1 MNLKGF
7 ISKPVLSSVISIII
21 VFLGIISLL
30 GLPIEQYPDIAPPMV
45 SVSTMY
51 YGASAKTIQN
61 SVIAPL
67 EESINGVE
75 GMTYMVSTTT
85 NAGTADISVYFKQ
98 GVDPDMAAVNVQN
111 RVSKATPQL
120 PAEVKQYGVSVE
132 KQQNSILQMFA
143 ISSPTDEYDCNF
155 LTNFLTI
162 NIKPKIMRIS
172 GVGKFQMFGAEYSMR
187 VWLKPDM
194 MASHNLSPDDI
205 TAALS
210 EQNIEAATGTFG
222 DNSSEANQYTMVY
235 RGKLST
241 VEEFEKIIIR
251 TNDNGEVLR
260 LMDVADI
267 ELGGE
272 TYAFSTKVNGH
283 PGSLAMIYQTAGSN
297 ATMVNNQI
305 SEVLEEIKT
314 QLPPGVQID
323 VINNSNDFL
332 YASIGNVLQT
342 LYEAILLV
350 ILIVLL
356 FLHDFRS
363 TLIPFVGIIVSLIG
377 TFAFMQVAGFS
388 INLISLFALVLVIGT
403 VVDDSIVVVEAV
415 HEKLDAGYQSPMKAA
430 IDAMGEITTAVITS
444 SLVFMA
450 VFLPVSMMGGTSGTF
465 FRQFGLTMAVAVG
478 ISAINAL
485 TLSPAL
491 CALLI
496 KPKNREVKPGWK
508 GYYQRFSN
516 AFDAGFEKWSEKY
529 KNGIVPLVK
538 HKWIAPVIVAAA
550 CLVMA
555 WTMLT
560 TPSGFVPEE
569 DRGLVLCDVIMP
581 ASSTKAM
588 TEATI
593 DQMEADIEEME
604 GVETVSSTAGYSF
617 SAGQTSS
624 GGFLAV
630 KMKIWDDREEGS
642 LEKLMYS
649 IQALN
654 EKYPDA
660 TIIPF
665 TLPMIPGY
673 GTSSNAEIN
682 LQDKRG
688 GDIGEFLN
696 YSNEYAAALNQR
708 PEIGIAYTTFR
719 LDNPQWL
726 VDVNVAKCHN
736 SGVSVNE
743 VMNTLAAYCGGTY
756 AGDFNRFGKV
766 YKVMIQGTP
775 ESHKD
780 ERSLET
786 MFVKLPNGQMAP
798 LSNFLTLKRMYGA
811 ESLERFNM
819 LNSIKLSAAPAPGA
833 SSGDVIKAAQEVAKE
848 VLPSDYTFEFGGM
861 SREESD
867 NGGIG
872 LMFLISTLLI
882 YLILSAMYESY
893 IVPFSIIL
901 TVPIGIMGAYLFTKI
916 FGLDNNIYLQTGV
929 VMLIGLLSK
938 TGILIVEFAL
948 QKRAE
953 GMSIADAALASAKAR
968 LRPILMTAG
977 TMVIGLLPLLTST
990 GCGARG
996 NIALAVGAVFGMTLG
1011 CIGLLFITP
1020 ALFVVFQTL
1029 QERLKT
1035 KDQGLKD

>member
-1 MNLKGF
+1 MELKSF
-7 ISKPVLSSVISIII
+7 ISKPVLSSVISIVI
-21 VFLGIISLL
+21 VFVGIISLL

-45 SVSTMY
+45 SVSTTY

-61 SVIAPL
+61 CVIAPL

-85 NAGTADISVYFKQ
+85 NSGTADIQVYFKQ

-111 RVSKATPQL
+111 RVSKVQSQL
-120 PAEVKQYGVSVE
+120 PAEVKQYGVAVE
-132 KQQNSILQMFA
+132 KQQNSILQLFS
-143 ISSPTDEYDCNF
+143 ISSPTDEYDSEF

-162 NIKPKIMRIS
+162 NIKPKIMRIT

-187 VWLKPDM
+187 VWLKPDV

-205 TAALS
+205 TAALQ

-222 DNSSEANQYTMVY
+222 DNSDEATQYTMVY
-235 RGKLST
+235 RGKLAT
-241 VEEFEKIIIR
+241 PEEFKNIIIR
-251 TNDNGEVLR
+251 TNEFGEILK
-260 LMDVADI
+260 LGDIADV

-272 TYAFSTKVNGH
+272 SYAFATNVNGH

-297 ATMVNNQI
+297 ATVVNNEI
-305 SEVLEEIKT
+305 SKVLEDIQS

-332 YASIGNVLQT
+332 YASIGSVLQT

-356 FLHDFRS
+356 FLHDWRS
-363 TLIPFVGIIVSLIG
+363 TIIPFIGIAVSLVG

-403 VVDDSIVVVEAV
+403 VVDDAIVVVEAV
-415 HEKLDAGYQSPMKAA
+415 HEKLDAGYKSPMKAS
-430 IDAMGEITTAVITS
+430 IDAMGEITTAIITS

-450 VFLPVSMMGGTSGTF
+450 VFIPVSFMGGTSGTF

-496 KPKNREVKPGWK
+496 KPKDRTVKPGWR
-508 GYYQRFSN
+508 GWYQRFSN
-516 AFDAGFEKWSEKY
+516 AFDTGFEKWSEKY
-529 KNGIVPLVK
+529 KNGIVPLVE
-538 HKWIAPVIVAAA
+538 HKWIAPVIVIAA
-550 CLVMA
+550 CVLMG
-555 WTMLT
+555 WTMAT
-560 TPSGFVPEE
+560 TPTGFVPEE
-569 DRGLVLCDVIMP
+569 DRGLIFCDVMMP
-581 ASSTKAM
+581 ASSTRAM
-588 TEATI
+588 TEQMM
-593 DQMEADIEEME
+593 DQMAAEVREME
-604 GVETVSSTAGYSF
+604 GVETVCSTAGYSF

-624 GGFLAV
+624 GGFLSI
-630 KMKIWDDREEGS
+630 KMKIWDDREDGS
-642 LEKLMYS
+642 LDRVMQQ
-649 IQALN
+649 IQLLN
-654 EKYPDA
+654 KKYTDA
-660 TIIPF
+660 TIVPF

-682 LQDKRG
+682 LQDKTG
-688 GDIGEFLN
+688 GDINEFMK
-696 YSNEYAAALNQR
+696 YTEEYIVALNKR
-708 PEIGIAYTTFR
+708 PEIGVAYTTFR

-736 SGVSVNE
+736 SGVTVNN
-743 VMNTLAAYCGGTY
+743 VMNTLATYCGGTY
-756 AGDFNRFGKV
+756 VGDFNRFGKV
-766 YKVMIQGTP
+766 YKVMVQGTP
-775 ESHKD
+775 ESHRN

-786 MFVKLPNGQMAP
+786 MFVKLPTGEMAA
-798 LSNFLTLKRMYGA
+798 LSNFVTLKKMYGA
-811 ESLERFNM
+811 EQLSRFNM

-833 SSGDVIKAAQEVAKE
+833 SSGDVIKAAQEVAAE

-872 LMFLISTLLI
+872 IMFLISALFI

-901 TVPIGIMGAYLFTKI
+901 TVPIGIMGAFLFTKI

-929 VMLIGLLSK
+929 VMLIGLISK
-938 TGILIVEFAL
+938 TGILIVEYAL
-948 QKRAE
+948 QKRE
-953 GMSIADAALASAKAR
+953 QGMSILDSALEAAKVR

-977 TMVIGLLPLLTST
+977 TMIIGLLPLLTST
-990 GCGARG
+990 GCGAKG
-996 NIALAVGAVFGMTLG
+996 NMALGVGTIFGMTMG
-1011 CIGLLFITP
+1011 TVGLLFITP
-1020 ALFVVFQTL
+1020 ALFVVFQTI
-1029 QERLKT
+1029 QEKVRRKE
-1035 KDQGLKD
+1035 

>member
-1 MNLKGF
+1 MELKSF

-21 VFLGIISLL
+21 VFLGIVSLL

-45 SVSTMY
+45 SVSTSY
-51 YGASAKTIQN
+51 YGASATTIQN

-85 NAGTADISVYFKQ
+85 NSGTADISVYFKQ
-98 GVDPDMAAVNVQN
+98 GIDPDIAAVNVQN
-111 RVSKATPQL
+111 RVSKVLSQL
-120 PAEVKQYGVSVE
+120 PAEVKQYGVQVE

-143 ISSPTDEYDCNF
+143 ISSPTDEYDCEF
-155 LTNFLTI
+155 LTNYLTI
-162 NIKPKIMRIS
+162 NIKPKIMRIT

-187 VWLKPDM
+187 IWMKPDA
-194 MASHNLSPDDI
+194 MASHNVSPTDV
-205 TAALS
+205 TNALA

-222 DNSSEANQYTMVY
+222 DNSKEAQQYTMVY

-241 VEEFEKIIIR
+241 VEEFGDIIIR
-251 TNDNGEVLR
+251 TSENGEVLR
-260 LMDVADI
+260 LNEVAEI

-272 TYAFSTKVNGH
+272 HYAFSSNVNGH
-283 PGSLAMIYQTAGSN
+283 PGSMAMIYQTAGSN
-297 ATMVNNQI
+297 ATDVNNQI
-305 SEVLEEIKT
+305 ATVLDEIRA

-323 VINNSNDFL
+323 VITNSNDFL
-332 YASIGNVLQT
+332 YASINNVLQT

-363 TLIPFVGIIVSLIG
+363 TIIPFVGIVVSLIG

-415 HEKLDAGYQSPMKAA
+415 HEKLDAGYKSPLKAA

-450 VFLPVSMMGGTSGTF
+450 VFIPVSMMGGTSGTF

-496 KPKNREVKPGWK
+496 KPKDRTVKPGWK

-516 AFDAGFEKWSEKY
+516 SFDAGFEKWSEKY
-529 KNGIVPLVK
+529 KNSIVPLVK
-538 HKWIAPVIVAAA
+538 HKWLAPTIVVAS
-550 CLVMA
+550 CVLMA
-555 WTMLT
+555 WSMAT

-569 DRGLVLCDVIMP
+569 DRGLILCDVIMP
-581 ASSTKAM
+581 PSSTRAI
-588 TEATI
+588 TEAT
-593 DQMEADIEEME
+593 MTAMTSDIEKME
-604 GVETVSSTAGYSF
+604 GVETVCATSGYSF
-617 SAGQTSS
+617 SAGQTAS
-624 GGFLAV
+624 GGFFAI
-630 KMKIWDDREEGS
+630 KMKTWEDREDGS
-642 LEKLMYS
+642 LERLMAS
-649 IQALN
+649 IQMLN
-654 EKYPDA
+654 EQYPDA
-660 TIIPF
+660 TVVPF

-682 LQDKRG
+682 LQDKTG
-688 GDIGEFLN
+688 GDMNEFLKYTN
-696 YSNEYAAALNQR
+696 DYVVALNER
-708 PEIGIAYTTFR
+708 PEVSVAYTTFR
-719 LDNPQWL
+719 MDNPQWL

-736 SGVSVNE
+736 SGVTVNE
-743 VMNTLAAYCGGTY
+743 VMNTLASYCSGSY

-775 ESHKD
+775 DSHKN

-786 MFVKLPNGQMAP
+786 MFVKLPSGEMAA
-798 LSNFLTLKRMYGA
+798 LSNFVTLKKMYGA
-811 ESLERFNM
+811 ESLNRFNM
-819 LNSIKLSAAPAPGA
+819 LKSIKVNAAPAPGA
-833 SSGDVIKAAQEVAKE
+833 SSGDVIRASQEVAKE
-848 VLPSDYTFEFGGM
+848 VLPTDYTYEFGGM

-872 LMFLISTLLI
+872 IMFAISALLI
-882 YLILSAMYESY
+882 FLILSALYESY

-901 TVPIGIMGAYLFTKI
+901 TVPMSIMGAYLFTKI

-929 VMLIGLLSK
+929 VMLIGLVSK
-938 TGILIVEFAL
+938 TGILIVEYAL

-953 GMSIADAALASAKAR
+953 GLSIMDSALEAAKVR

-996 NIALAVGAVFGMTLG
+996 NIALGVGAVFGMLIGTV
-1011 CIGLLFITP
+1011 GLLFLTP
-1020 ALFVVFQTL
+1020 ALFVVFQTI
-1029 QERLKT
+1029 QEKVRK
-1035 KDQGLKD
+1035 KEE